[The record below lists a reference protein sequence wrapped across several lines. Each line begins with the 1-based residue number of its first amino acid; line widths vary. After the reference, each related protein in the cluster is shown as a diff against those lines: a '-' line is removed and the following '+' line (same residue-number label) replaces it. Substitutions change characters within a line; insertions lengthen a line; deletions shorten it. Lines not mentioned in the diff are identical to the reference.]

1 MAAESFLARLDRV
14 PLNGFHWK
22 LLLISGFGW
31 MFDAMDVIL
40 ISFLLTPIRTEFG
53 LDATQTGL
61 IASAGF
67 VGMFLVAAASG
78 RLADRYGRRNVFQGT
93 LIAFSIGSLLSAAAP
108 SLGLPLA
115 ARVVTGL

>member
-22 LLLISGFGW
+22 LLVISGFGW

-53 LDATQTGL
+53 LDVTQTGL

-67 VGMFLVAAASG
+67 VGMFLGAAVSCRPADPYRRGKLFPGPLIFFSV
-78 RLADRYGRRNVFQGT
+78 RL
-93 LIAFSIGSLLSAAAP
+93 L
-108 SLGLPLA
+108 
-115 ARVVTGL
+115 